1 MTLNYVKLGRVA
13 TFMKYLASVVSSIFL
28 PKTLIW
34 NKITFQ
40 LSNLLSLVE
49 LVVNEFKKS
58 ISKKNY
64 QYSFFFLIKEV
75 QNLRNTINKNS
86 T

>member
-1 MTLNYVKLGRVA
+1 MTLNYVKLGRVV

-40 LSNLLSLVE
+40 LSNLLNLAE